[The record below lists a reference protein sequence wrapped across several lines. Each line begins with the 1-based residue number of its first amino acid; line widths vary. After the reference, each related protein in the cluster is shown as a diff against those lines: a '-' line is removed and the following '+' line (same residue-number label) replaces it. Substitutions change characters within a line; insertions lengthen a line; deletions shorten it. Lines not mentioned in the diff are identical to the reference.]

1 MNMEPYQFE
10 YNDLKEK
17 YITYSESM
25 YSKPLRE
32 LDVIQLQNVVAK
44 VIKTDV
50 IRPYWDH
57 AKDYFSSQKV
67 AVYFSMEFLIGR
79 IVLDALVNTGIKK
92 MTSKIFADEG
102 VDINILEEVEDTAL
116 GNGGLGRLAACF
128 IESAAT
134 TDYPVFG
141 FGVYYKYGLFKQQ
154 FNGFEQ
160 YEVPDDWTKSGDPWF
175 EPDNDDTVVV
185 TFNGTQVKAVP
196 YVLPIIGYNKS
207 RTSFVQ
213 NVFPLTLW
221 KSEPIEGV
229 SNERVKKISDYLYPN
244 DSDDEGRL
252 LRICQ
257 EYFFA
262 SATMQ
267 KLVNLH
273 LKKHGTLDNFEDYY
287 CFQMNDTHPVLA
299 CLEYIRLL
307 EENGYTFEEAS
318 RKAKKCFAYT
328 NHTVMA
334 EALESWDLNLFRAV
348 VPPIIFK
355 IIQDLNQELIDS
367 FIKMD
372 LFRFNQND
380 VDWFKIQ
387 RYELF
392 SNGRVHMSRI
402 ACYIGYAING
412 VAAIHS
418 EILKESVLHD
428 WYLVYPEK
436 FTNCTNGVTPRRWIR
451 CCNPSL
457 AEMLDSEIGHGWT
470 VNLAELERLGSFKMN
485 PRVIKKFIDCKHDA
499 KKALAEYIKLHEG
512 IEIDTHSIYD
522 CQVKRIHEY
531 KRQLMNAFRIL
542 YLYDGIKNGII
553 TGMHNTTFII
563 GGKAASSY
571 KKAKRIIVLLK
582 DIQNMINNDP
592 DMAGKMRVVFVTN
605 FNVSYGEKIYAA
617 ANFSEQIS
625 TAGTEASGTGNM
637 KFMMNGAPT
646 IGTMDGANIEIVNE
660 SGAENN
666 YIFGATVEELR
677 SNACNYNPAEFMD
690 SSPQMQRILPYL
702 TGNSPGLQGNY
713 QDIVN
718 DLRFDDHYYVMYDL
732 QSYIYMSLRAFFDYS
747 TEKKTGIPM
756 FYTVKALENVI
767 HSGKFSS
774 DRTIKEY
781 ANNIWH
787 ISPITQ

>member
-1 MNMEPYQFE
+1 MVKEPYRFE
-10 YNDLKEK
+10 YNDLKDK
-17 YITYSESM
+17 YVSCSQTM
-25 YSKPLRE
+25 YSKKLCE
-32 LDVIQLQNVVAK
+32 LDVNQLQNVVAS
-44 VIKTDV
+44 VIKNDV
-50 IRPYWDH
+50 IQPYWDQS
-57 AKDYFSSQKV
+57 KDYFSTQRI

-79 IVLDALVNTGIKK
+79 VVLDALVNTGIKK
-92 MTSKIFADEG
+92 KTSKIFAEEG

-134 TDYPVFG
+134 TGYPVFG

-154 FNGFEQ
+154 FNGYEQ
-160 YEVPDDWTKSGDPWF
+160 YEVPDDWTKNGDPWF
-175 EPDNDDTVVV
+175 EPDEDQSVIVNFKDTK
-185 TFNGTQVKAVP
+185 VKAVP
-196 YVLPIIGYNKS
+196 YVMPIIGYNKYWAN
-207 RTSFVQ
+207 FKQ

-229 SNERVKKISDYLYPN
+229 STEKVSQISDYLYPN
-244 DSDDEGRL
+244 DSTDDGRF

-267 KLVNLH
+267 KLVKIH
-273 LKKHGTLDNFEDYY
+273 LEKHGTLDNFEDYY

-299 CLEYIRLL
+299 SIEYIRLL

-318 RKAKKCFAYT
+318 KKAKKCFAYT
-328 NHTVMA
+328 NHTVMS
-334 EALESWDLNLFRAV
+334 EALESWDVNLFKAV
-348 VPPIIFK
+348 VPSSIFK
-355 IIQDLNQELIDS
+355 IIQDLNQELIDTFIAMDS
-367 FIKMD
+367 F
-372 LFRFNQND
+372 RYNQYD
-380 VDWFKIQ
+380 VNWQKVQ
-387 RYELF
+387 GYELT

-412 VAAIHS
+412 VASIHS
-418 EILKESVLHD
+418 EILKESVLHG
-428 WYLVYPEK
+428 WYEVYPEK

-451 CCNPSL
+451 TCNPYL
-457 AEMLDSEIGHGWT
+457 AKMLDTEIGHGWT
-470 VNLAELERLGSFKMN
+470 TNLAELERLEYFKTN
-485 PRVIKKFIDCKHDA
+485 PRVIEEFIDCKLAA

-512 IEIDTHSIYD
+512 IDIDPDSIYD

-542 YLYDGIKNGII
+542 YIYDGLKKGII
-553 TGMHNTTFII
+553 TGRYNTTFII

-571 KKAKRIIVLLK
+571 HKAKRIIALLK
-582 DIQNMINNDP
+582 DIQNMVNNDP
-592 DMAGKMRVVFVTN
+592 DMDGKMKVVFVTN

-625 TAGTEASGTGNM
+625 PAGTEASGTGNM

-666 YIFGATVEELR
+666 YIFGATVEDLKGLY
-677 SNACNYNPAEFMD
+677 YNPSEFMD
-690 SSPQMQRILPYL
+690 SSHEMQTVLPYL
-702 TGNSPGLQGNY
+702 TGGVSGLKDNY

-718 DLRFDDHYYVMYDL
+718 DLRYNDKYYVMYDL
-732 QSYIYMSLRAFFDYS
+732 QSYIYVTLCAFFEY
-747 TEKKTGIPM
+747 TMEKETGIHM
-756 FYTVKALENVI
+756 FHTMKALENII

-781 ANNIWH
+781 ADKIWH
-787 ISPITQ
+787 ITPITL